1 MQVSESSVSNEN
13 SEFAVF
19 SKPALIPDCF
29 GFSDRGM
36 VKKSMA
42 RSFALNVLDEC
53 VATALPPDVRRW
65 LCPAGDM
72 PFTFLGCALGS
83 AFGTINPQA
92 KPEPGA

>member
-1 MQVSESSVSNEN
+1 MSVEN

-42 RSFALNVLDEC
+42 RSFALKVLDEC
-53 VATALPPDVRRW
+53 GNGFAARCEAVALPRRRYA
-65 LCPAGDM
+65 LYI
-72 PFTFLGCALGS
+72 LGCALGS
-83 AFGTINPQA
+83 AFGPINPQA